1 MGIETIVSTLTAE
14 GTEHMNCLILETARA
29 LVKTGHYLVGTYI
42 GKEDTPLAKDLNR
55 IYDDFIIREPP
66 VGSFFKRAKVLCNTI
81 AQGYKENMRIS
92 ASRNPKAILSTEG
105 DKPEFV
111 EYIDLVTAPLLKDKA
126 DVTLAARSREG
137 WNDFPLIQK
146 CLEGLAN
153 IPVRRA
159 VGIRADF
166 MYGPRAFT
174 PETAALFEHY
184 PKNDWGVLTYP
195 VVAAAK
201 RNYRIMPV
209 EVPGFPQ
216 HGYME
221 KYTPMMKILP
231 VQALWRLMQNIPHIT
246 ATRQAIRDSSR

>member
-14 GTEHMNCLILETARA
+14 GTEHMNCLILETAQA
-29 LVKTGHYLVGTYI
+29 LLKTGHYLVGTYI
-42 GKEDTPLAKDLNR
+42 GKENTPLANDLSR
-55 IYDDFIIREPP
+55 IYDDFSIREPP
-66 VGSFFKRAKVLCNTI
+66 TGSFLKRAKVLCKTI
-81 AQGYKENMRIS
+81 AQGYKSNMRVS
-92 ASRNPKAILSTEG
+92 ASKNPKAILSTEG

-111 EYIDLVTAPLLKDKA
+111 QYIDAVVDPLLKDTA
-126 DVTLAARSREG
+126 DVTVATRSREG

-159 VGIRADF
+159 VGMRADF

-174 PETAALFEHY
+174 PETAALFENY
-184 PKNDWGVLTYP
+184 PKDDWGVLTYP
-195 VVAAAK
+195 VVAAAR
-201 RNYRIMPV
+201 RNYKIVTV

-221 KYTPMMKILP
+221 KYTPMMKLLP
-231 VQALWRLMQNIPHIT
+231 VHILWRLMQNIPHVT
-246 ATRQAIRDSSR
+246 AKRQAIKDNSR